1 MPAIFESGNRIFI
14 IIFSI
19 LLIIAGVIVYYYA
32 VGFSSFTKDTAVTVH
47 DDIIQGLSQLGSVA
61 IAVIIFRIQS
71 LENRNHSLEQ
81 ATLNYIS
88 QTMGWSYPEWTSSLE
103 TDIRSETLTKKY
115 YANNRLKEDELVVA
129 EKKRQQQRLEEALD
143 LHTRIKQTIRRI
155 KNDVF
160 SCAFFLLLPLLL
172 SLPVLM
178 MMDFLD
184 EFWAFISVSI
194 VVLMGS
200 LGIMLLVKMVLES
213 TVKEHEPLK
222 HI

>member
-32 VGFSSFTKDTAVTVH
+32 VGFSSFTKGTAVTVH

-115 YANNRLKEDELVVA
+115 YANTRLKEDELVVA

-184 EFWAFISVSI
+184 KFWAFISVSI

>member
-32 VGFSSFTKDTAVTVH
+32 VGFSSFTKKTAVTVH

-115 YANNRLKEDELVVA
+115 YANTRLKEDELVVA

-184 EFWAFISVSI
+184 KFWAFISVSI